1 MFPPDLDEEELLPG
15 FRALEFLGR
24 GDRGAVWSVLDV
36 EGRPFCVKML
46 PCPVGKSPT
55 DWQVFLDA
63 QALRHPHLIAHH
75 AVHLRSPDGDTIEVR
90 SGADVPIRELTSRWQ
105 LVLLTDLAER
115 SLEAELELSDEVRR
129 DPRFREELGDRLI
142 QAAEALDFLH
152 SQTAGG
158 RGPLV
163 HGSFKPQNLLLKTG
177 EVVLA
182 GHLQASFLR
191 DCCTGSLS
199 RRISPAY
206 QAPEILSGGAY
217 TPAADIYALSI
228 CWTELR
234 SGRLPFEQTSFA
246 AVVEAQLK
254 HRLDFSGFGQA
265 EQQLLHQATAVDPTE
280 RPAKAG
286 ELVKALRSAARLR
299 DSRPPRSI
307 RSPIEEF
314 ETFTVRIPELC
325 GRAVERPIAAY
336 GIDAGWLLKP
346 QKPGDERSRLTVR
359 DLGHTRG
366 GLDVQA
372 LENFRK
378 RNHPGICRL
387 PDFWI
392 LDEQW
397 RRLEH
402 RTRDISLLDA
412 ARYLVLLEEGPART
426 LADEM
431 RDAPSAG
438 IDTDRLLRWVR
449 SLADALDRLNAPS
462 GQDGCQAVQHRQV
475 HPESIFIDDRD
486 EVRLGNPGYAKLMAG
501 TQTMIPQGV
510 RGLLHPYIA
519 PEILSGHLSRWSDC
533 FSLAVLFHELR
544 TGFLPFEDE
553 AHDTLT
559 FCKRLRESQLNLK
572 RLPRREAA
580 VIARGTSAVPE
591 ERYPTAS
598 ELVSQLIAAV
608 KAIDL
613 QDEQAA
619 QAGPGSESRR
629 VAGRSTWESV
639 KQLFL
644 RQSLPPSDSNS

>member
-24 GDRGAVWSVLDV
+24 GDRGAVWSVLDA
-36 EGRPFCVKML
+36 EGRPFCVKLL
-46 PCPVGKSPT
+46 PCPVGKSPA

-63 QALRHPHLIAHH
+63 MALRHPHLIAHH
-75 AVHLRSPDGDTIEVR
+75 AVHLRSPEGETSEIRAGV
-90 SGADVPIRELTSRWQ
+90 DVPIRELTARWQ

-115 SLEAELELSDEVRR
+115 SLEAELELSDEARR
-129 DPRFREELGDRLI
+129 DPRYREELGDRLT
-142 QAAEALDFLH
+142 QAADALDFLH
-152 SQTAGG
+152 ARTAGG

-163 HGSFKPQNLLLKTG
+163 HGSFKPQNLLLKAG
-177 EVVLA
+177 QVALA
-182 GHLQASFLR
+182 GHVQASFLR

-217 TPAADIYALSI
+217 TPAADIYALAI

-246 AVVEAQLK
+246 AVVEAQLR
-254 HRLDFSGFGQA
+254 HRLDFSGFGEA
-265 EQQLLHQATAVDPTE
+265 EQRLLHQATAVDPTV
-280 RPAKAG
+280 RPTKAS
-286 ELVKALRSAARLR
+286 ELVQALRSASRVR
-299 DSRPPRSI
+299 DSRPPRSV
-307 RSPIEEF
+307 RSPLEEF
-314 ETFTVRIPELC
+314 DTFTLRIPELN
-325 GRAVERPIAAY
+325 GRTVERSIAAY

-346 QKPGDERSRLTVR
+346 AKPGEERSRLTVR

-372 LENFRK
+372 LETFRK

-392 LDEQW
+392 LDEQL

-402 RTRDISLLDA
+402 RARDASLLDA

-431 RDAPSAG
+431 RDAPAAG
-438 IDTDRLLRWVR
+438 IDTKRLLRWVR

-462 GQDGCQAVQHRQV
+462 GPDGCPAVQHRQV
-475 HPESIFIDDRD
+475 HPESIFIDEQD
-486 EVRLGNPGYAKLMAG
+486 EVRLGNPGYAKLMHG
-501 TQTMIPQGV
+501 TQAMIPQGV

-519 PEILSGHLSRWSDC
+519 PEIVSGHLSRWSDC

-572 RLPRREAA
+572 RLPRREAE

-591 ERYPTAS
+591 ERFPSAA
-598 ELVSQLIAAV
+598 ELAARLIEAV
-608 KAIDL
+608 EAIDVPS
-613 QDEQAA
+613 EPAS
-619 QAGPGSESRR
+619 QAGPGSETRR
-629 VAGRSTWESV
+629 SAGRSTWESV

-644 RQSLPPSDSNS
+644 RQSLPPAD